1 MSVGHISMGL
11 PIETQKRRNSEMS
24 TMLTI
29 PKLEMSMSEGTLAE
43 WKVEDGATVAEGDV
57 IYVLET
63 DKTARDIEAPAAGK
77 LVIKAA
83 AGETYDCGTE
93 IGEIV

>member
-1 MSVGHISMGL
+1 
-11 PIETQKRRNSEMS
+11 MS
-24 TMLTI
+24 TKLTI

-43 WKVEDGATVAEGDV
+43 WVAADGAEVKEGDV
-57 IYVLET
+57 IYLLET
-63 DKTARDIEAPAAGK
+63 NKASREIEAPASGK
-77 LVIKAA
+77 LVQKAE

>member
-1 MSVGHISMGL
+1 MATV
-11 PIETQKRRNSEMS
+11 
-24 TMLTI
+24 LTI

-43 WKVEDGATVAEGDV
+43 WIAADGAEVKEGDV
-57 IYVLET
+57 IYLLET
-63 DKTARDIEAPAAGK
+63 NKASREIEAPASGK
-77 LVIKAA
+77 LIHKAP

>member
-1 MSVGHISMGL
+1 MA
-11 PIETQKRRNSEMS
+11 T
-24 TMLTI
+24 TLTI
-29 PKLEMSMSEGTLAE
+29 PKLEMSMTEGTLAE
-43 WKVEDGATVAEGDV
+43 WIAADGAEIKAGDP

-63 DKTARDIEAPAAGK
+63 DKTARDIEAPADGK
-77 LVIKAA
+77 LIHKAA

>member
-1 MSVGHISMGL
+1 
-11 PIETQKRRNSEMS
+11 MS
-24 TMLTI
+24 TILTL

-43 WKVEDGATVAEGDV
+43 WSVPDGSDVTEGQV

-63 DKTARDIEAPAAGK
+63 DKTARDIEAPASGK
-77 LVIKAA
+77 LVQKVP
-83 AGETYDCGTE
+83 AGETYECGTE